1 MVSAGAALS
10 TDEGKQ
16 QQQQPFPAET
26 IAAFNG
32 GSAKIGISVER
43 HDPTTPWI
51 LYQGHRFEVVA
62 VVTASEGAR
71 SSDLPSSLLVE
82 LEVVLP
88 KSEANNNHEERV
100 LSKSQITIQL
110 VQPQAEAD
118 RLIRLACIENVKWDA
133 SCVYS
138 GSANRLV
145 FSGEEEYCDGT
156 TMILR
161 AFLSLEDE
169 NIPRGGGNMNVG
181 AHSTNSMNEELCSMS
196 DRLQVLYV
204 KSQSSDSRQLSE
216 LKVKKQLPATCEVQV
231 IEPLEVGDGRP

>member
-1 MVSAGAALS
+1 MVPAGAALS

-16 QQQQPFPAET
+16 QQRPFPAEA

-32 GSAKIGISVER
+32 GSARIGISVEKR
-43 HDPTTPWI
+43 DPTTPSI
-51 LYQGHRFEVVA
+51 LYQGHRFEIVA

-88 KSEANNNHEERV
+88 KFEANNNHEERV

-110 VQPQAEAD
+110 VQSQPEAD
-118 RLIRLACIENVKWDA
+118 RLVRLACIENVKWDT

-161 AFLSLEDE
+161 VFLSLEDE
-169 NIPRGGGNMNVG
+169 STLRGGGNMHVG

-196 DRLQVLYV
+196 DRLQMLYV
-204 KSQSSDSRQLSE
+204 KSQSSDSRQSSE
-216 LKVKKQLPATCEVQV
+216 LKVKRQLPATCEVQV
-231 IEPLEVGDGRP
+231 MEPLEVDDGRP